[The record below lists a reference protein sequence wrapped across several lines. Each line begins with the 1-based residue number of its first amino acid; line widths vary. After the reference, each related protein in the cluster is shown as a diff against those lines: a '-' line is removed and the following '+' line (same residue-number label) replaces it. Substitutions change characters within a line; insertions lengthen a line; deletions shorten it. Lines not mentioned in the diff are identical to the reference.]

1 MIKVEHEYFQNVSFP
16 STVIEWNNLGND
28 IRNFKSVSAFK
39 NQFLK
44 FEEILGIRLISII
57 YVELNCLQGYTL
69 G

>member
-1 MIKVEHEYFQNVSFP
+1 MFKVEHEYFQNVSFP
-16 STVIEWNNLGND
+16 FTVIEWNNLSNN